1 MLAVRRW
8 LDVGEIADPARKTPM
23 VARPQSV
30 GGSSDDCRGFRRQSW
45 MRWPGVRALTK
56 EKHMTDDTLALWV
69 GDELFWEPAIDSQEV
84 AASARDGEVTLR
96 GTVGSFREKL
106 MAREAAQR
114 VVGVTSVRNELEVRP
129 LHGFARDDAEV
140 RGAVL
145 QAMMLNSAVP
155 ETIDA
160 RAEDGVV
167 TLTGKA
173 DWQYQRQEAE
183 VVAGNVPG
191 VLLVDDQVELTRRP
205 HAHDVEKSIEKAF
218 KRNAKIDAKGLTVGT
233 SDGTVMLSGEV
244 RSWAEHDEAVAAAW
258 SAPGIVDVEDDIRVV
273 A

>member
-1 MLAVRRW
+1 
-8 LDVGEIADPARKTPM
+8 
-23 VARPQSV
+23 
-30 GGSSDDCRGFRRQSW
+30 
-45 MRWPGVRALTK
+45 
-56 EKHMTDDTLALWV
+56 MTDDTLTLWV
-69 GDELFWEPAIDSQEV
+69 GDELFWEPAIDSREV
-84 AASARDGEVTLR
+84 AASAHDGEVTLR
-96 GTVGSFREKL
+96 GTVGSFREKR
-106 MAREAAQR
+106 MTREAAQR

-155 ETIDA
+155 ETVEA

-167 TLTGKA
+167 TLSGKA

-183 VVAGNVPG
+183 IVAGNVPG
-191 VLLVDDQVELTRRP
+191 VLLVDDQIELTRRP
-205 HAHDVEKSIEKAF
+205 RADDVEKSIEKAF
-218 KRNAKIDAKGLTVGT
+218 KRNAKIDAKQLTVGT
-233 SDGTVMLSGEV
+233 SDGTVMLSGV
-244 RSWAEHDEAVAAAW
+244 VSSWAEHDEAVAAAW